1 VAIRVLRA
9 RVAVKGACA
18 TWTSPRELLMDRK
31 ALVVATGVGLILQLA
46 MVIAGH
52 YSAEVQG
59 LFAVGGMGF
68 SLIAGLVF
76 VWLARAGWA
85 PDLLGGAVAG
95 GACALLGI
103 AVSVVLED
111 VPAELL
117 AFGTLASV
125 ITGGIG
131 GGIGKLIFR

>member
-1 VAIRVLRA
+1 
-9 RVAVKGACA
+9 
-18 TWTSPRELLMDRK
+18 MDRK
-31 ALVVATGVGLILQLA
+31 ALVVATGVGLLLQLA

-52 YSAEVQG
+52 YSAGVQD
-59 LFAVGGMGF
+59 LFAAGGMGF

-76 VWLARAGWA
+76 VWLARAGWRS
-85 PDLLGGAVAG
+85 DLLGGALAG

-103 AVSVVLED
+103 AASVVLGD

>member
-1 VAIRVLRA
+1 
-9 RVAVKGACA
+9 
-18 TWTSPRELLMDRK
+18 MDRK